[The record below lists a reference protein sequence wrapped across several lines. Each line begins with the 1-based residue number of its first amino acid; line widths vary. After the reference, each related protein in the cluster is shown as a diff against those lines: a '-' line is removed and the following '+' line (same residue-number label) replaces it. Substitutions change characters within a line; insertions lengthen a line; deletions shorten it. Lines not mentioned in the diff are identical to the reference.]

1 MTEVRGILGS
11 AAAARTSGVLHGLP
25 KRISSGVSRPTV
37 CTRELYQAAG
47 VRLLSPSSRIFL
59 TDKSSIPQA
68 ERLMKVLTEDHR
80 LFQLNEVNGTGS

>member
-1 MTEVRGILGS
+1 M
-11 AAAARTSGVLHGLP
+11 
-25 KRISSGVSRPTV
+25 

-47 VRLLSPSSRIFL
+47 IRLLSPSSRIFL

-80 LFQLNEVNGTGS
+80 LLQLDEANETESQKNKNPMQ